1 MGKLI
6 DWIRN
11 SKIFSLTGLLWFIL
25 FMLWCSYAWDFRPI
39 FPIVICS
46 LAVLVW
52 TAVWWF
58 ERRAAQKSGEQISD
72 MLQEQASKAVA
83 DAAPEKKDDIEAIR
97 NRIVEVVKTIKTSKI
112 GDIKGS
118 AALYELPWY
127 MVIGNPAAGK
137 SSAIVNSGL
146 NFPFVDENGVGA
158 IVQGVG
164 GTRNCDWFFTTE
176 GILLDTAG
184 RYSTY
189 DESRGE
195 WLEFLEILK
204 KHRPKAPINGILIT
218 ASVAELVQS
227 KTETIVDIAKK
238 LRQRVQELTENLGIF
253 APVYV
258 LFTKVDLIPGFTEFF
273 NLLDEDER
281 RQAWGSTLPYS
292 LQSKDSLIEFNE
304 RFEELFQGLKEKGV
318 AQMARQHGG
327 KTSLEY
333 LSFPLEFA
341 SIKPLLQVFVST
353 LFEENPFQFKPIFRG
368 FYFTSAVQ
376 VGEANSAVVG
386 KISQQFSLRADPQ
399 ANVSEVSSR
408 NSLFLRDLFSKVI
421 FADRHLVRQYT
432 SKRYQR
438 LRVAAFFITLGTFGL
453 TLGAWTWSYMGNQQ
467 LVQNTLADFEKVQK
481 MQKSRYDLASR
492 LESLEILQDR
502 IAQLNQFK
510 QSKPLGLSFGLYQ
523 GNELE
528 KKLYKEYFS
537 GVREILLKP
546 LSKNLEGF
554 LVEVNNNA
562 QLLQPTGVVQAI
574 APATQNTPYR
584 ESVPSNANDA
594 YNALK
599 TYLMLADREH
609 LDPAHLNDQV
619 TRFWRIWLEEN
630 KGDMPHEQMIRSAE
644 RILNF
649 VLAQVGRSDFPEIDT
664 RISLVEEARTNLR
677 RVVKGTP
684 ARERVYNEIK
694 LRASTRFPQV
704 TVARIVGED
713 NKELFAGSHVVSG
726 AFTYDAWDKYI
737 AEAIKDSANKE
748 LQTSDWV
755 LRTASNDD
763 LTLEGSP
770 EQIQKALT
778 SMYKAEYVKEWKKF
792 IQGVVVNDFGDFEKA
807 VAAMNRLGDKSS
819 SPMSRLIN
827 TLYRETSWDSPIQVP
842 QGLVSQVEASWWQR
856 VKNFFSF
863 SGSDQ
868 IPIKT
873 PNLTAGLMDSAQGG
887 GVISRE
893 FSGLSRI
900 MKPYEDQK
908 DATMMNRYLDLIGKI
923 RSRFNQIKNT
933 GDIGLGSKALMQ
945 QTLSGE
951 GSELAESLKFIDE
964 QMFASADDTSKTTLR
979 PILVR
984 PLMQAFAVLIKPTE
998 QELNK
1003 LWAAQVYQNYA
1014 ANLGTKYPF
1023 SPDSRVEATPQEI
1036 AQIFSSEG
1044 AVAKFVDQSLG
1055 SLVVRRGDAISV
1067 KTWADMGVQ
1076 IAPEFLDNY
1085 GRYIAGAG
1093 SQGNTAAAG
1102 SPSASAGEPQTRFQL
1117 QPLPTQNLVE
1127 YSIEVD
1133 GQLLRY
1139 RNGVQEWSNFVWPN
1153 PNGQPG
1159 AKINAVSQDGRVTE
1173 VFNEPGRFGLEK
1185 MISTAQRKK
1194 RAQGVFELSWSNGN
1208 ATVTVLFKMISS
1220 PQVDG
1225 AGNNQPKQG
1234 LKGLKLPEHIA
1245 GI

>member
-11 SKIFSLTGLLWFIL
+11 SKVFSLTGLLWFIL
-25 FMLWCSYAWDFRPI
+25 FMLWCTYAWSLRPI
-39 FPIVICS
+39 IPVIVCS

-52 TAVWWF
+52 LGVWWF
-58 ERRAAQKSGEQISD
+58 ERRAAKKSGEQLSD
-72 MLQEQASKAVA
+72 ILQEQASKAVA
-83 DAAPEKKDDIEAIR
+83 SAAPEKRDDIEAIR
-97 NRIVEVVKTIKTSKI
+97 DRIVEVVKTIKTSKI

-127 MVIGNPAAGK
+127 MVIGNPTAGK

-146 NFPFVDENGVGA
+146 NFPFADENGMGA
-158 IVQGVG
+158 IIQGVG

-189 DESRGE
+189 DESRAE

-218 ASVAELVQS
+218 ASVAELVQG
-227 KTETIVDIAKK
+227 KTDVVEIAKK
-238 LRQRVQELTENLGIF
+238 LRQRVQELTEHLGIF

-273 NLLDEDER
+273 KTLDEDEK
-281 RQAWGSTLPYS
+281 RQTWGSTLPYS
-292 LQSKDSLIEFNE
+292 LQTKDSLQEFND
-304 RFEELFQGLKEKGV
+304 RFEELFQGLKEKGI

-341 SIKPLLQVFVST
+341 SIKPMLQLFVAT

-376 VGEANSAVVG
+376 VGDANSAVIG
-386 KISQQFSLRADPQ
+386 KISQQFSLRAD
-399 ANVSEVSSR
+399 ARTSSPEQPSQ

-421 FADRHLVRQYT
+421 FADRYLVKQYT

-438 LRVAAFFITLGTFGL
+438 LRVAAFFVTLGVFGI

-467 LVQNTLADFEKVQK
+467 LVQNTLADFEKVKK
-481 MQKSRYDLASR
+481 MQQNRYDLSSR

-523 GNELE
+523 GAELE
-528 KKLYKEYFS
+528 KKLYKEYFA
-537 GVREILLKP
+537 GVREILLNP
-546 LSKNLEGF
+546 LSKNLESF
-554 LVEVNNNA
+554 LVEVNNSAA
-562 QLLQPTGVVQAI
+562 QLQPTGVVQAI
-574 APATQNTPYR
+574 APTTQNTPYR

-649 VLAQVGRSDFPEIDT
+649 VLAQVGRKDFPEIDT
-664 RISLVEEARTNLR
+664 RITLVEEARTNLR

-778 SMYKAEYVKEWKKF
+778 AMYKAEYVKEWKKF
-792 IQGVVVNDFGDFEKA
+792 IQGVVVNDFGDFDKS

-819 SPMSRLIN
+819 SPMSRLMN
-827 TLYRETSWDSPIQVP
+827 TLYRETSWDNPIQVP
-842 QGLVSQVEASWWQR
+842 QGLAAQVEASWWQR

-863 SGSDQ
+863 SGSENV
-868 IPIKT
+868 PMPKT
-873 PNLTAGLMDSAQGG
+873 PNLSASLIDGQG
-887 GVISRE
+887 GVIARE
-893 FSGLSRI
+893 FVGLARI
-900 MKPYEDQK
+900 MKPFDEQK
-908 DATMMNRYLDLIGKI
+908 DATMMNRYLELIGKI
-923 RSRFNQIKNT
+923 RSRFNQIKTT
-933 GDIGLGSKALMQ
+933 GDIGLGSKTLMQ
-945 QTLSGE
+945 QTLNGD

-964 QMFASADDTSKTTLR
+964 QMFASADDSSKTTLR

-984 PLMQAFAVLIKPTE
+984 PLMQAFSVLIKPTE

-1014 ANLGTKYPF
+1014 ANLATKYPF

-1055 SLVVRRGDAISV
+1055 SLVVRRGDSISV

-1076 IAPEFLDNY
+1076 ITPDFLENY
-1085 GRYIAGAG
+1085 GRYVSAQGG
-1093 SQGNTAAAG
+1093 TQGNNTAGGGAA
-1102 SPSASAGEPQTRFQL
+1102 SVGEPQTRFQL
-1117 QPLPTQNLVE
+1117 QPMSTQNLVE

-1159 AKINAVSQDGRVTE
+1159 ARITATSQDGRVTE

-1185 MISTAQRKK
+1185 MISSAQRKK
-1194 RAQGVFELSWSNGN
+1194 RPQGGFELSWTNGN

-1234 LKGLKLPEHIA
+1234 LKGLKLPENIA
-1245 GI
+1245 GV